1 MKILLALV
9 VVAVAAVLVVSATM
23 GADTLVPGG
32 GSTTGDSTTGGTKAM
47 PKGGATS
54 TGKAALKLMSMTP
67 LKLRG
72 TGFRPGEKV
81 KVKLL
86 DGPVQTR
93 NVTASTSGTFM
104 VQMPNLLSQCQGL
117 TVSAIGDKGSRAGFQ
132 FSQFACAAPGVGG

>member
-32 GSTTGDSTTGGTKAM
+32 GSSKTM
-47 PKGGATS
+47 PKGGS
-54 TGKAALKLMSMTP
+54 GSNGKAALKAMSFTP
-67 LKLRG
+67 LVLRG
-72 TGFRPGEKV
+72 TGFRAGENV

-93 NVTASTSGTFM
+93 QVKASTTGAFTVRM
-104 VQMPNLLSQCQGL
+104 AAQLTQCKGL
-117 TVSAIGDKGSRAGFQ
+117 TVSAVGDKGSRAGFQ

>member
-32 GSTTGDSTTGGTKAM
+32 GSKTM
-47 PKGGATS
+47 PKGDAGS
-54 TGKAALKLMSMTP
+54 NGKAALKMMSFSP

-72 TGFRPGEKV
+72 TGFRPGENV
-81 KVKLL
+81 KVRLL
-86 DGPVQTR
+86 DGPVLTR
-93 NVTASTSGTFM
+93 QVKASTAGAFT
-104 VQMPNLLSQCQGL
+104 VQMPGQLTQCGV